1 MNTCISLFF
10 LIAAFMLAFNTS
22 EAQFVQPSSSFS
34 SGGGFQN
41 SGRRGQF
48 FRGGFHSGP
57 DGVSGFG
64 GGGSFSSQSTS
75 SGAIINTIK

>member
-1 MNTCISLFF
+1 MKSYISLFL
-10 LIAAFMLAFNTS
+10 LIVAIILAFSAS
-22 EAQFVQPSSSFS
+22 EAQFIQPSSSFS
-34 SGGGFQN
+34 NGGGFQN

-64 GGGSFSSQSTS
+64 GGGSFGSQSTS
-75 SGAIINTIK
+75 SGAKINSIM